1 MLEKDRNESKFGKLR
16 SKIHESG
23 LQNKKGLKETD
34 RLTEE
39 KTVREKGRDND
50 SKQKSV
56 KRSKMEMNWKK
67 YNGTKNREKQHSVVK
82 KNRT

>member
-1 MLEKDRNESKFGKLR
+1 MLEKDRNESKLR

-34 RLTEE
+34 RLTEG
-39 KTVREKGRDND
+39 KTVKEKGRDND

>member
-23 LQNKKGLKETD
+23 LQNKKGVKEKETD
-34 RLTEE
+34 SQTEG
-39 KTVREKGRDND
+39 KTVREND
-50 SKQKSV
+50 RKQKSV

-67 YNGTKNREKQHSVVK
+67 YNETKNREKQHSVVN